1 MTKEQIEKIEKK
13 AKEIANK
20 YAALGFKCSYSHELY
35 ELYEAAMDMACWLF
49 SHQWVSVEDE
59 LPKLSKIVLI
69 RNKDGKIARATYGIV
84 GRFDNGNTIEYVN
97 GWILNDVGVR
107 MGESDVTH
115 WMPIPPL
122 AEEGGEKK

>member
-1 MTKEQIEKIEKK
+1 MTREQIEKK
-13 AKEIANK
+13 ASKFASFLVAEDQGQQPLID
-20 YAALGFKCSYSHELY
+20 LLTT
-35 ELYEAAMDMACWLF
+35 AMCWLL

-59 LPKLSKIVLI
+59 MPKISEIVLI

-107 MGESDVTH
+107 MGNSDVTH

-122 AEEGGEKK
+122 AEEGGEK

>member
-1 MTKEQIEKIEKK
+1 MTKKQIEKK

-35 ELYEAAMDMACWLF
+35 EAAMKMADWIL
-49 SHQWVSVEDE
+49 SNQWVRVEDE
-59 LPKLSKIVLI
+59 MPKQSEPVLI

-107 MGESDVTH
+107 IGDSEVTH

-122 AEEGGEKK
+122 AEEGGEK

>member
-1 MTKEQIEKIEKK
+1 MTREQIEKK

-20 YAALGFKCSYSHELY
+20 YAALGFKSGFARER
-35 ELYEAAMDMACWLF
+35 YEAATKMAKWLL

-59 LPKLSKIVLI
+59 MPKISEIVLI

-122 AEEGGEKK
+122 AEEGGKQ

>member
-1 MTKEQIEKIEKK
+1 MTKKQIENKS
-13 AKEIANK
+13 KELGIK
-20 YAALGFKCSYSHELY
+20 YQTPCHGVGDCEFEARQAATE
-35 ELYEAAMDMACWLF
+35 MAEWLL

-59 LPKLSKIVLI
+59 LPKLSEIVLI

-122 AEEGGEKK
+122 AEEGGEK